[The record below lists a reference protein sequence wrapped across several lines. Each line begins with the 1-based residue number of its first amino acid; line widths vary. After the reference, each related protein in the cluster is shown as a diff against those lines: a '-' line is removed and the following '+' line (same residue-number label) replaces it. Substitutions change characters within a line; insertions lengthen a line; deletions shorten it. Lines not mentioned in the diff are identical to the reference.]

1 MRPRSNAALSLAPA
15 GEPRLELVLQTGR
28 LPDLPGHIGVVTSVA
43 LSGDGNTLA
52 VAAYVEDNGGQG
64 IRGPELQPFL
74 IVDYLDPWRERQSQ
88 AEESGAVYLYT
99 RSGTTWTQRAY
110 IKGSN
115 TGAGDEFG
123 SAVAVSGDGRIIV
136 VGAHNED
143 SAARGLNGNQADNSG
158 DDSGAAYVF
167 TY

>member
-1 MRPRSNAALSLAPA
+1 VFARIGSTWTEQAFIKASNPRPYSSF
-15 GEPRLELVLQTGR
+15 
-28 LPDLPGHIGVVTSVA
+28 GVKLG

-52 VAAYVEDNGGQG
+52 VAAYVEDSGGQG
-64 IRGPELQPFL
+64 IRGPEHQPLL
-74 IVDYLDPWRERQSQ
+74 IVDFLDPWRERQNQ

-99 RSGTTWTQRAY
+99 RSGTAWTQRAY

-115 TGAGDEFG
+115 TEKGDEFG

-143 SAARGLNGNQADNSG
+143 SGARGLNGNLNDNSG

-167 TY
+167 TW